1 MSKQSPK
8 QYNTQLMTP
17 DELGAIRTL
26 VKEFIEKIEFID
38 NEIGLLKED
47 RKDVIEDFSGKLD
60 MKTLMMALKVIK
72 IQKGVQHR
80 DTFDLFVEALT
91 DEAK

>member
-8 QYNTQLMTP
+8 QYNTELMMP
-17 DELGAIRTL
+17 DELGAIKTL
-26 VKEFIEKIEFID
+26 VKEFIGKVEFID

-60 MKTLMMALKVIK
+60 MKTLIMALKVIK
-72 IQKGVQHR
+72 IQKGVQHK
-80 DTFDLFVEALT
+80 DTYELFLNALSN
-91 DEAK
+91 E